1 MSEEPE
7 KYFLGDTI
15 QPGQPLDIALLCRS
29 FTLTNIAL
37 ASLPSSSA
45 ITVVKATVEEK
56 TIPIAYLSRRNPQC
70 RLNMDF
76 TPQKMS
82 VRLEIDG
89 TTPVHVLG
97 YVHDVDV
104 ASLNALK
111 RQMGLDQPVEVSPFD
126 PFDVQGYTALGEYV
140 RYKDVTVGTGAIP
153 MKGERVAIAYTIVL
167 PNGVEIHSKDKQN
180 LPIKTRVQVAVAKM
194 CPGVDKVLQTMREGG
209 ERVAVIRPEWGYGKK
224 GMKTASIPPDCTFRI
239 HVKLLR

>member
-1 MSEEPE
+1 M
-7 KYFLGDTI
+7 
-15 QPGQPLDIALLCRS
+15 Q
-29 FTLTNIAL
+29 IAL

-56 TIPIAYLSRRNPQC
+56 TIPIAYLSRRKVNEGMLRAGNPQC

-89 TTPVHVLG
+89 RTPVHVLG

-111 RQMGLDQPVEVSPFD
+111 RQMGLDQPSEVSPFD
-126 PFDVQGYTALGEYV
+126 PFDVQ
-140 RYKDVTVGTGAIP
+140 VG
-153 MKGERVAIAYTIVL
+153 IVHS
-167 PNGVEIHSKDKQN
+167 PNRRD
-180 LPIKTRVQVAVAKM
+180 TRRWESTSATWM
-194 CPGVDKVLQTMREGG
+194 
-209 ERVAVIRPEWGYGKK
+209 
-224 GMKTASIPPDCTFRI
+224 
-239 HVKLLR
+239 

>member
-1 MSEEPE
+1 M
-7 KYFLGDTI
+7 
-15 QPGQPLDIALLCRS
+15 QIALS
-29 FTLTNIAL
+29 
-37 ASLPSSSA
+37 SLPASSA

-56 TIPIAYLSRRNPQC
+56 TIPIAYLSRRNCNEGMSRAGNPQC

-111 RQMGLDQPVEVSPFD
+111 RQMCLDQPVEVSPFD
-126 PFDVQGYTALGEYV
+126 PFDVQ
-140 RYKDVTVGTGAIP
+140 VG
-153 MKGERVAIAYTIVL
+153 MVHS
-167 PNGVEIHSKDKQN
+167 PNRRD
-180 LPIKTRVQVAVAKM
+180 TR
-194 CPGVDKVLQTMREGG
+194 P
-209 ERVAVIRPEWGYGKK
+209 WGI
-224 GMKTASIPPDCTFRI
+224 MFATRT
-239 HVKLLR
+239 